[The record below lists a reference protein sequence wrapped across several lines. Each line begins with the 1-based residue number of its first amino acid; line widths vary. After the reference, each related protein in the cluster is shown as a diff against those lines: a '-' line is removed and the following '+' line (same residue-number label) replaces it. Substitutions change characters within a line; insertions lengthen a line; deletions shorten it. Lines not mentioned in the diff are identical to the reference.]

1 MLKDANGNVL
11 SKREEKMWIRFQ
23 KEFNRVK
30 GLVQIQCSETYEAG
44 KRVSKEIDSGQLSGK
59 DRKFYNRFV
68 GTVWDTKPLKTD

>member
-11 SKREEKMWIRFQ
+11 TKREEKMWIRFQ

-30 GLVQIQCSETYEAG
+30 GLVKNTCSETYEAG
-44 KRVSKEIDSGQLSGK
+44 KRVSREIDCGQLSNK

-68 GTVWDTKPLKTD
+68 GTAWDTEPLKTD

>member
-30 GLVQIQCSETYEAG
+30 GLVKNTCSETYEAG
-44 KRVSKEIDSGQLSGK
+44 KRVSKEVSCGQLSNK

-68 GTVWDTKPLKTD
+68 GTAWDTEPLKTD